1 MNEPLISAFCYLS
14 TKLLKQSLKALKEW
28 WVKIR
33 WPFKKLSYL
42 NWLGVNLSELNPSA
56 VVYSSGK
63 IIAAKSFTQ
72 EEGVEALGE
81 WLKHHNTAGMPSV
94 LVLGDNDYEL
104 LLTEA
109 PDVPD
114 DELNAAMEF
123 RISDLLSQPIE
134 ETAIQTIRLPED
146 AYRGRMSMAHVI
158 AAKNKTIEGWVK
170 WAEDL
175 KLSISLIT
183 VPELCLLNLLA
194 LFEIEQG
201 IGLLELRPKQG
212 SLRLYQAGALYLTR
226 HVEVG
231 IDALEL
237 NIHTTD
243 EEEQAPEIEIE
254 ELDAEIEMDVATEL
268 DVETGADPDEELELA
283 DNLVGELD
291 LAASTYVRFS
301 AEEKVNEQQLEN
313 LVLEVQRSLDYY
325 ESQLGMGQ
333 ITRLWLMS
341 EGIDLTDLVE
351 AMDTRLTAAV
361 EQPNI
366 AVMLEK
372 LNFHIKSEH
381 KNLNEVSVAIGGAL
395 AYVER

>member
-1 MNEPLISAFCYLS
+1 M
-14 TKLLKQSLKALKEW
+14 
-28 WVKIR
+28 KIR
-33 WPFKKLSYL
+33 WPFKKLSYP

-56 VVYSSGK
+56 VVYSTGK
-63 IIAAKSFTQ
+63 IIAAKSFSQ

-81 WLKHHNTAGMPSV
+81 WLKQHNTASLPTV

-114 DELNAAMEF
+114 EELNAAMEF

-158 AAKNKTIEGWVK
+158 AAKNETIEGWVK

-175 KLSISLIT
+175 KLSISVIT
-183 VPELCLLNLLA
+183 VPELCLLNLLG
-194 LFEIEQG
+194 LFKIEQG

-226 HVEVG
+226 NVEVG

-237 NIHTTD
+237 NSHIED
-243 EEEQAPEIEIE
+243 EGQPAPEVSIE
-254 ELDAEIEMDVATEL
+254 ELEVDDASEIDLEAN
-268 DVETGADPDEELELA
+268 ADSNEELELSESLA
-283 DNLVGELD
+283 GELD
-291 LAASTYVRFS
+291 LAASAYVRF
-301 AEEKVNEQQLEN
+301 AAKEKVNGQQLEN

-333 ITRLWLMS
+333 ITRLWIMS
-341 EGIDLTDLVE
+341 EGVDLTDLVE
-351 AMDTRLTAAV
+351 AVGTRLTAAV

-366 AVMLEK
+366 SEMLKEV
-372 LNFHIKSEH
+372 NFYIKSEH
-381 KNLNEVSVAIGGAL
+381 ENLNEVSIAIGGAL
-395 AYVER
+395 AYAER